1 MFNKELKLAE
11 ESRVGLTEL
20 RVLEDR
26 ITERIQSKEQ
36 NKNTLYADLDTRL
49 SSLQDSTLVSLK
61 DLKQSLIRGSTQN
74 DQVIDELR
82 EEIREAF
89 KKTSKSEHSQIEGLE
104 KRHESL

>member
-49 SSLQDSTLVSLK
+49 SSL
-61 DLKQSLIRGSTQN
+61 
-74 DQVIDELR
+74 
-82 EEIREAF
+82 
-89 KKTSKSEHSQIEGLE
+89 
-104 KRHESL
+104 